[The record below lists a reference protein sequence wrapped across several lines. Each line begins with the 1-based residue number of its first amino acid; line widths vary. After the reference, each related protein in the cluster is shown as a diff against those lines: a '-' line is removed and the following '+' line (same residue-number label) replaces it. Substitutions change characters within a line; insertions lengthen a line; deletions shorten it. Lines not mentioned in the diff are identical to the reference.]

1 MPQDILSSYPSQEDR
16 IEWRLFSLF
25 NSILLINH
33 IESIYREMKAIPL
46 NYSGLD

>member
-33 IESIYREMKAIPL
+33 IESMNREMKAIPL